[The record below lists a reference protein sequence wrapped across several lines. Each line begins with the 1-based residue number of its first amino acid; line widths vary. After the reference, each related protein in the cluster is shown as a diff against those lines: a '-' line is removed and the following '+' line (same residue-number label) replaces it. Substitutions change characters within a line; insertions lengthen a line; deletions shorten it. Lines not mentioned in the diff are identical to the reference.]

1 VRGGKAETAR
11 ADQPVAI
18 GNEAVELAG
27 EAMEPVGVPEI
38 DDRFL
43 VDEDLR
49 DLIVEFLA
57 LGLVVGCSCGVQY
70 PVISGTQ
77 GAVFGREGD
86 LPGFILKANI
96 A

>member
-27 EAMEPVGVPEI
+27 EAMESVGVPEI

-43 VDEDLR
+43 VDENLR
-49 DLIVEFLA
+49 DLIV
-57 LGLVVGCSCGVQY
+57 
-70 PVISGTQ
+70 
-77 GAVFGREGD
+77 
-86 LPGFILKANI
+86 
-96 A
+96 